1 VDSTEYFAANALGVE
16 TRIDF
21 GELVTYN
28 KHGVVELG
36 DGQAVHTTPE
46 TIVKRIDAILLELQ
60 ELRRAILVQ
69 SQPRNANL
77 AEQLYGALGQGSWN
91 EYDSDFDRAS
101 TVRRYAL

>member
-1 VDSTEYFAANALGVE
+1 VDSTGRSASNALGAE

-28 KHGVVELG
+28 KHGVVKLG
-36 DGQAVHTTPE
+36 GGQAVHTTSE

-69 SQPRNANL
+69 SQPRNGNL
-77 AEQLYGALGQGSWN
+77 SEQLYGALGQGSWD
-91 EYDSDFDRAS
+91 EYDRDLDWQRFAS
-101 TVRRYAL
+101 